1 MGPRR
6 NNPLLSCELPGTAA
20 DRPHYPSPGR
30 QDALT
35 LHVRYFNSVGSL
47 LHGNPSKLHFLWRVF
62 PNALDFQSSR
72 TMLFYWDVKLAHTQ
86 LRSSLSAHLRTM
98 LLPHSSPLPSRP
110 LQLHFVA
117 LFCFYQKGAPP
128 QGWPQ
133 VVLLPV
139 TKASSVPVYLRACP
153 GVLLPRMPP
162 LTPPKTGSLP
172 GCPTWPPSLRTV
184 LFPACFSPP
193 LHWPQSMW
201 TAYASL
207 LFLNI
212 LILLVWSLKKCY
224 RYQINTC

>member
-193 LHWPQSMW
+193 LHWPQSTW